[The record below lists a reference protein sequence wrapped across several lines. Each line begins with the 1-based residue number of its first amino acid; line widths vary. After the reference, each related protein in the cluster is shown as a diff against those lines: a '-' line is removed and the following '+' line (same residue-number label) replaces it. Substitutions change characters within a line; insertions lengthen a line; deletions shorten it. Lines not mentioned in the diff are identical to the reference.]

1 MKTSIERNYSK
12 IRFNSS
18 VEVANC
24 HTTRY
29 YATAVWHI
37 RRNNKGEYIAYST
50 GVSKGRYPYIGG
62 LGQDYLGM
70 RCAAIKMTETRV
82 REILKDAQTG
92 KGYWSENHG
101 AYLVD

>member
-18 VEVANC
+18 VEVASC

-37 RRNNKGEYIAYST
+37 RRNDKGEYVAYST
-50 GVSKGRYPYIGG
+50 GARKGNYPYLGSQ
-62 LGQDYLGM
+62 GQDYTGM
-70 RCAAIKMTETRV
+70 NCAATQMTETRV